1 MRGYGNL
8 QLITYYALNLFCV
21 AAPFTPHS
29 SDLFRKGTL
38 IRVDNSSTSR
48 ETGLGQNDR
57 IFPPLISDWNDFCDD
72 IDNVMSGLVSPA
84 PESFSAL
91 HTLVSKVNEE
101 RKCNDGGDRL
111 EGNYLNDLKA
121 LLNFLLKP
129 NYSIELYL
137 DLDIIK
143 WRLASTPNNNNNESS
158 NTVIQ
163 YDECIQER
171 GEAELYH
178 NHNTLTLSRMALD
191 IATKTSN
198 DDSSHYLSEINDIA
212 CQAEVSIPPPS
223 FLLKMGILILAHHT
237 LSCVIIDRND

>member
-29 SDLFRKGTL
+29 SELFRKGTL

-212 CQAEVSIPPPS
+212 CQAEVSIPPS
-223 FLLKMGILILAHHT
+223 FLPQNGHTKYIILRYNL
-237 LSCVIIDRND
+237 IDRND